1 MSRSDRVAGKG
12 KGITRVEEKRN
23 RTTGNAI
30 SVRLTG
36 LDDDAMNILVDMVQ
50 AAAPN
55 KTINRNRII
64 RAVGYLNDDP
74 AFIKKIINSINKNT

>member
-1 MSRSDRVAGKG
+1 MARSDRVADKG
-12 KGITRVEEKRN
+12 KGITRVEERRN
-23 RTTGNAI
+23 ITTGNAI

-36 LDDDAMNILVDMVQ
+36 FDDDAMNILVDMVQ

-55 KTINRNRII
+55 KTINRSRII